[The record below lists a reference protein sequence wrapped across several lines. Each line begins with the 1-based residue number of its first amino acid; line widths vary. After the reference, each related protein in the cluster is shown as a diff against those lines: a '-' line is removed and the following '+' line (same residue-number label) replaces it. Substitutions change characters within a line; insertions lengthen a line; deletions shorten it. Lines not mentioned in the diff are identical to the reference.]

1 MTLSLKFATCTQLG
15 VSTPREPLKQTQL
28 NRQLAIPL
36 VEPYLPS
43 RLSANSLLT
52 FIVVLSIAVA
62 SNVFAQSLSGGA
74 GQNGYTGANNATLGG
89 SNVLIGTG
97 VSGTNGS
104 AISGYGNGGGG
115 AVRVFR
121 AARVVVVVKV
131 EGLVAPVGSVGAGM
145 ARLVAV

>member
-1 MTLSLKFATCTQLG
+1 MTLSLKFATGTQLG
-15 VSTPREPLKQTQL
+15 PVKCCEPLKQTQL

-43 RLSANSLLT
+43 GLSANSLLT

-74 GQNGYTGANNATLGG
+74 GQNGYTGANNATPGG

-97 VSGTNGS
+97 VSGTNGG
-104 AISGYGNGGGG
+104 ATSGYGNGGGG
-115 AVRVFR
+115 AERGVLAAADIREGDRV
-121 AARVVVVVKV
+121 AAV
-131 EGLVAPVGSVGAGM
+131 E
-145 ARLVAV
+145 